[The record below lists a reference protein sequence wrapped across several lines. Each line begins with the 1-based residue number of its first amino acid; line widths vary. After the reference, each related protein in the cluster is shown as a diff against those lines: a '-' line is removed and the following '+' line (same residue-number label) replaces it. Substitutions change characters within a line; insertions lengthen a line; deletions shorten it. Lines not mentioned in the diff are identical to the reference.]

1 MASHRGEPVPAVPLT
16 VPTRKSGL
24 IAVTIVSTSALLIAA
39 ASLAQAQTVPP
50 RVGPSQI
57 VPPLPERGERERPDL
72 PGFQPAEPDLLP
84 PPVLVPP
91 ERAPLAQGPRV
102 FVKGYRFEGNTA
114 IPAAALEA
122 VAAPFVGR
130 EVSADE
136 LQELRYRL
144 TEIYVDRG
152 FVTSGAVLP
161 DQDVTDGIVTF
172 RIVEGALA
180 GIDVTGTGGLDPRYV
195 ERRLT
200 RGIDTPLDVNA
211 LRERVLL
218 LLQDPLIE
226 RLNAELEPGE
236 RLGESRLGVAVTRA
250 PPYALWL
257 NLDNAASPTTGELRG
272 NAYGILRNLTGWGD
286 ALELNLERTQ
296 GSHDYWAAFE
306 APVSAAGTTLR
317 VRAEESRARI
327 VEAPLSELDIQ
338 SRVRTYEAG
347 ISHPVLLT
355 PRDRVDVG
363 LTLSRSR
370 TETFLLGR
378 PFTFSEGVEDGRAI
392 LTVLRLSQ
400 NWLRRRPE
408 EVIALRSV
416 FSLGINALGATVHS
430 EPGVPD
436 GQFLAWLG
444 QFQWARRLDERGDQ
458 IVLRADAQLANDTLL
473 PAERIAI
480 GGFDTVRGYR
490 ENTLI
495 RDQGL
500 ILSLEGRVPLF
511 QAPLPVLSRD
521 AEDGRVSLV
530 PFVDY
535 GRGWNHGEPTPA
547 PRAIASVGLGL
558 RWDVSADISL
568 QFTYAHPLRDVPDV
582 NGGSLQDHGIHFRI
596 TGRVF

>member
-1 MASHRGEPVPAVPLT
+1 MASRRGEPVSAMPPAA
-16 VPTRKSGL
+16 R
-24 IAVTIVSTSALLIAA
+24 IRTIGLIAA
-39 ASLAQAQTVPP
+39 ALGFLTVAAPPVLAQAVGPP
-50 RVGPSQI
+50 RI
-57 VPPLPERGERERPDL
+57 VPPLPERGERERPGL
-72 PGFQPAEPDLLP
+72 PGFEPTEPDLLP
-84 PPVLVPP
+84 PPVLTPP
-91 ERAPLAQGPRV
+91 ERGPLAQGPRV

-114 IPAAALEA
+114 IPAAELEA
-122 VAAPFVGR
+122 VAASFAGR
-130 EVSADE
+130 EVGADE

-144 TEIYVDRG
+144 TELYIDRG
-152 FVTSGAVLP
+152 FITSGAVLP
-161 DQDVTDGIVTF
+161 DQEITDGIVTF

-195 ERRLT
+195 ERRLA
-200 RGIDTPLDVNA
+200 RGVTTPLDVNA
-211 LRERVLL
+211 LRERILL
-218 LLQDPLIE
+218 LLQDPLVE

-272 NAYGILRNLTGWGD
+272 NAYGVVRNLTGWGD
-286 ALELNLERTQ
+286 ALELDLERTQ
-296 GSHDYWAAFE
+296 GSHDYWAAFDV
-306 APVSAAGTTLR
+306 PVTAAGTTLR
-317 VRAEESRARI
+317 VRAEDSRASI
-327 VEAPLSELDIQ
+327 VEAPLNELDIE

-355 PRDRVDVG
+355 VRDRVDLG

-378 PFTFSEGVEDGRAI
+378 PFTFSEGVDNGRAD

-444 QFQWARRLDERGDQ
+444 QFQWARRFDERGDQ
-458 IVLRADAQLANDTLL
+458 IVLRADAQLSNDTLL
-473 PAERIAI
+473 PTERIAI

-490 ENTLI
+490 ENTLV

-500 ILSLEGRVPLF
+500 ILSLEGRFPLF
-511 QAPLPVLSRD
+511 QAPIPRLSRD

-530 PFVDY
+530 PFMDY
-535 GRGWNHGEPTPA
+535 GRGWNHGDTTPE
-547 PRAIASVGLGL
+547 PRAIVSIGMGL
-558 RWDVSADISL
+558 RWDVSPDISL
-568 QFTYAHPLRDVPDV
+568 QLTYAHPLRDVPDV
-582 NGGSLQDHGIHFRI
+582 DGNSLQDHGIHFRI